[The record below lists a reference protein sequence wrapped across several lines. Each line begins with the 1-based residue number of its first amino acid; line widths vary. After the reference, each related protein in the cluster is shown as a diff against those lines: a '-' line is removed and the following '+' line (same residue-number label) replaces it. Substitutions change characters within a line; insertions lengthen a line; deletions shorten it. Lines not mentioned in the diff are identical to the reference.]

1 MGPINLALWAVGAAL
16 IALGYL
22 RARGPWARYQ
32 SLKTQEQNI
41 ARYESWRGGV
51 RDHSTTG
58 ASVMLEMARREA
70 RTWAAVA
77 AVGAVLVIAG
87 FAVR

>member
-1 MGPINLALWAVGAAL
+1 MGPINLALWAVGGVL
-16 IALGYL
+16 IVLGYL

-32 SLKTQEQNI
+32 ALKAQEQNI
-41 ARYESWRGGV
+41 ARYESWRGGI
-51 RDHSTTG
+51 RDNSTTG

-70 RTWAAVA
+70 RTWWAVA
-77 AVGAVLVIAG
+77 AVGVAIVIAG

>member
-1 MGPINLALWAVGAAL
+1 MGPMNLALWAVGAAL

-32 SLKTQEQNI
+32 SLKAQEQNI
-41 ARYESWRGGV
+41 ARYDSWRGGV
-51 RDHSTTG
+51 RDSSTTG
-58 ASVMLEMARREA
+58 ASVMLEMVRREA
-70 RTWAAVA
+70 RMWAVVA
-77 AVGAVLVIAG
+77 GVGAVLVIAG